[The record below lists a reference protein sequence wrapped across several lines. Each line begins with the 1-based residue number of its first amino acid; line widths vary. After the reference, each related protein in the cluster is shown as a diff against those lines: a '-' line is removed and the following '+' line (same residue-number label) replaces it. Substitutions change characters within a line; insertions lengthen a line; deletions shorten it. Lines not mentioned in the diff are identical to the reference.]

1 MLRHRTPHHR
11 RLLLGVVLLATVVG
25 GSACTDDAGRSSVSP
40 SPRASASAAATPAD
54 MPRYLAAADDAN
66 AEESGTVIA
75 ASARPT
81 VTPQGTGLLTMVIR
95 DEGGDEWRAGTY
107 RLVTHCAGS
116 GTLYAY
122 FKLGATAQI
131 KEMVP
136 CGTSVSTDTVEL
148 RLAATTRGSAVWI
161 IPAGDARAAVA
172 YQIQRV

>member
-1 MLRHRTPHHR
+1 MLRHRSPHHR
-11 RLLLGVVLLATVVG
+11 RLLLGSALLVTMAG
-25 GSACTDDAGRSSVSP
+25 QSACTDDAGPSKVASP
-40 SPRASASAAATPAD
+40 GPTASAAATPAD
-54 MPRYLAAADDAN
+54 MPRYLEAANNAN
-66 AEESGTVIA
+66 VEESGTVIVA
-75 ASARPT
+75 GARPT
-81 VTPQGTGLLTMVIR
+81 VTPQGAGLLTMVIR

-122 FKLGATAQI
+122 FKLGAAAQI

-136 CGTSVSTDTVEL
+136 CGTSVSTDTLEL
-148 RLAATTRGSAVWI
+148 KLPSATRGSAVWI